1 VANLLTS
8 LVAARLSRRD
18 EYEAD
23 EWASALLVKAGIGT
37 APQKSLF
44 AKLGRIT
51 GQAGAAPAWLM
62 SHPKTVDRIAA
73 IEANEREWGLNVEP
87 RGWGGSAR
95 ALHGTPDGPGR
106 EGQRDG
112 HEGRVAD
119 PARQRHPVRR
129 GAVAGQRG
137 DDAADPS
144 AVVEDRAHVPE
155 RRMEGQ
161 DACTH
166 QLFKPGGEERASQK
180 QQHRLGNAE
189 EPAPGQKAAAKLHQR
204 IGRERQGKAKGD
216 GAEDAGE
223 ARPRRPRDHA
233 VEEDHGFAALP
244 RHGDRGEDE
253 DRPPM

>member
-1 VANLLTS
+1 ALGHSRRRMIDFTGQNAIRMVLATLLGRLLPGIGVMVANLLTS

-62 SHPKTVDRIAA
+62 SHPKTGDRIAA
-73 IEANEREWGLNVEP
+73 IEANERKWGLNVELI
-87 RGWGGSAR
+87 RQGGSAR

-129 GAVAGQRG
+129 GAVAG
-137 DDAADPS
+137 
-144 AVVEDRAHVPE
+144 
-155 RRMEGQ
+155 
-161 DACTH
+161 
-166 QLFKPGGEERASQK
+166 
-180 QQHRLGNAE
+180 
-189 EPAPGQKAAAKLHQR
+189 
-204 IGRERQGKAKGD
+204 
-216 GAEDAGE
+216 
-223 ARPRRPRDHA
+223 
-233 VEEDHGFAALP
+233 
-244 RHGDRGEDE
+244 
-253 DRPPM
+253 